1 MGWLRRVNAVLKGCN
16 RAGRLLGQ
24 VVTGGGGESRL
35 VSGAGWLGGQVGY
48 RGREAHQIHVQ
59 PIKEQRRQMG
69 ESAGVGRQVGG

>member
-48 RGREAHQIHVQ
+48 RGREAHQRHVQ
-59 PIKEQRRQMG
+59 PDKRTKK
-69 ESAGVGRQVGG
+69 ADGRECRSG